1 MIWNKTTPSALA
13 TLLRDCVNEVNGCLK
28 GAFLNLGSGLVICMY
43 MHVYINY
50 SLVLIFLHGKKV
62 YWGREKKMRNIYR
75 EKDRKRRKKRKKKQG
90 PACSAEDQW
99 ERELVSLVL
108 VTTKKHSKQSRR
120 IAGTPKLSTMPKGE
134 G

>member
-1 MIWNKTTPSALA
+1 M
-13 TLLRDCVNEVNGCLK
+13 V
-28 GAFLNLGSGLVICMY
+28 F
-43 MHVYINY
+43 
-50 SLVLIFLHGKKV
+50 IFLHGKKV